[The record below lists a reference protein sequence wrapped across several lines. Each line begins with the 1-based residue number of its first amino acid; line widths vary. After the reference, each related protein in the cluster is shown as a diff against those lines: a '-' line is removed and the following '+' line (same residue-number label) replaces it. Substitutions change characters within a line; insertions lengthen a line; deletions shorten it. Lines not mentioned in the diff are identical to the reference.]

1 MVRFIR
7 LTHIVCHC
15 CSLLA
20 KSITLNKQI
29 RSRTGQG
36 RINSVL
42 ILIRMVLKQL
52 HNPHYTSLYRN
63 KDFNKALPEC
73 YRYAI
78 FCHFSE
84 PLIRGKQGLQQ
95 ICSKYPSYSLTF
107 NTILSVSY
115 HVCILSG
122 ESAGVLE
129 GCRLAVKQIVKMCSD
144 WQNRV

>member
-7 LTHIVCHC
+7 LTHIVYHR

-20 KSITLNKQI
+20 KSITLNKQM
-29 RSRTGQG
+29 RSRIGQG
-36 RINSVL
+36 RINSIL
-42 ILIRMVLKQL
+42 ILIHTVLKQL
-52 HNPHYTSLYRN
+52 HSPHYTFLYSYKN
-63 KDFNKALPEC
+63 FNKALPKC

-95 ICSKYPSYSLTF
+95 ICSKYSSYSLTF

-122 ESAGVLE
+122 GSAGALE
-129 GCRLAVKQIVKMCSD
+129 GCHLAVKQIVKMCSD
-144 WQNRV
+144 WQHRV